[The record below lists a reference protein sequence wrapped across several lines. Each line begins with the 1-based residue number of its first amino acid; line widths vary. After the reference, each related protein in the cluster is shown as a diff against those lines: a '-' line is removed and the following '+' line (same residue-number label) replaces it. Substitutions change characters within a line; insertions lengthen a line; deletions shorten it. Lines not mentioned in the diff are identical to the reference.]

1 MPDGDQRWSAVDD
14 YISDHLIGEDAIQ
27 QETLEA
33 NRKAGLPAIDV
44 SAAQGKM
51 LQLLAKGVGAK
62 RILEIGTLGGYS
74 TIWLARALPENGIV
88 VTLELEES
96 YAQIARTNISKT
108 GLDDK
113 VEIIVGEA
121 IATLSALVHKGTDP
135 FDFVFIDADK
145 QNYAPYLEHAI
156 RLSRPGAMLLFDNVV
171 RKGRY
176 LIAIAMTLKFLVQ
189 GHCMKCSIIT
199 PKLMP
204 LQFKPLVQKNGMVFC
219 LPLPANWIL

>member
-1 MPDGDQRWSAVDD
+1 MPDGDQRWSAVDE
-14 YISDHLIGEDAIQ
+14 YISDHLIGEDTIQ
-27 QETLEA
+27 QKTLEA

-51 LQLLAKGVGAK
+51 LQILAKGAGAK

-88 VTLELEES
+88 VTLELEDS
-96 YAQIARTNISKT
+96 FAQLARANISHA
-108 GLDDK
+108 GLGDK
-113 VEIIVGEA
+113 VEVIVGEA
-121 IATLSALVHKGTDP
+121 ITSLLALADKKTEP

-171 RKGRY
+171 REGEILNRDSDDPKVPGTRALY
-176 LIAIAMTLKFLVQ
+176 EMLRNHPNVDATAVQTVGSKKWDGFLLAITR
-189 GHCMKCSIIT
+189 
-199 PKLMP
+199 
-204 LQFKPLVQKNGMVFC
+204 
-219 LPLPANWIL
+219 

>member
-96 YAQIARTNISKT
+96 YAQIARTNISKA

-121 IATLSALVHKGTDP
+121 IVTLSALDHKGTDP

-171 RKGRY
+171 REGEILNRDSDDPKVSGTRALY
-176 LIAIAMTLKFLVQ
+176 EVLHNHPKVDATAVQTVGSKKWDGFLLAITR
-189 GHCMKCSIIT
+189 
-199 PKLMP
+199 
-204 LQFKPLVQKNGMVFC
+204 
-219 LPLPANWIL
+219 